1 MGMGTFADDVRF
13 ALRSWRRAPF
23 VIAAA
28 VVAIAAGVAAN
39 TTIFSFVSAMLLQP
53 LPYPDPDRVVHVW
66 QDYRTI
72 SGRQREWTS
81 PGLFLEWRE
90 RSIDALSAIAV
101 VGGWGPT
108 LVEGVEPERIPGAS
122 VSAAYFSIL
131 GARPAVGRLLEP
143 DDDRPGAPTVVVISH
158 GLWTQRFGRD
168 PSVVGRV
175 LRLDAE
181 SVTVVGV
188 TEAGFEPAVIDAD
201 MWSAARI
208 PPGAPTGM
216 IVLRAIGR
224 VRPDATLALAQE
236 RLSAMAQQLDRE
248 QISERGAGILL
259 EPIAEELTGP
269 VRVPL
274 LVLMAAVAVVL
285 LMACLNVA
293 LLLLVRSAD
302 RAKEMT
308 LRAALGASR
317 RRLVVQL
324 LTETSLLATVGA
336 AAGLALTML
345 SLESLRALAP
355 ASLPRL
361 DHVRIDSTVLLFTM
375 AVTVVAALSSG
386 LVPALRASR
395 ANLAAVLRDS
405 GASRST
411 RLHGLVV
418 VAEIAMAVALMAAAG
433 QIVRSFARLQDVDLG
448 FNPERVVA
456 ATINLPR
463 SRYSSPQQVRG
474 LYDRVLDRL
483 ASSPD
488 ITAAGFVSVLP
499 LSGSDTDSSF
509 SIIGRPVTEDQSQE
523 PVAWIR
529 LVSPSYFQTMGILVG
544 EGRGFVATDGPDA
557 PCVVVINRALAQRY
571 WSAMPAIGG
580 RIVALGA
587 ACEVVGI
594 ASDVHHRGPAAV
606 VEPEMY
612 FSIHQRPPRGPG
624 SVVVRGASSTTA
636 AAAALRAVLRAE
648 DRAIPLDG
656 IRTLESM
663 LGRAVAQ
670 PRFLTLLVSAFAV
683 VALGLAL
690 IGVHGLLSHG
700 VAVRTREIGVRI
712 AVGAQRGD
720 VARLVARTSA
730 LTVIAGVTL
739 GVALAAATARTLET
753 VLFEIEPGDTVSIAA
768 VVILVAIAGSMATLV
783 PSYRAM
789 RVDPIES
796 LRAE

>member
-1 MGMGTFADDVRF
+1 MSSPATSVATFADDVKF

-90 RSIDALSAIAV
+90 RSNDALSAIAV

-269 VRVPL
+269 VRVGPWL
-274 LVLMAAVAVVL
+274 I
-285 LMACLNVA
+285 
-293 LLLLVRSAD
+293 
-302 RAKEMT
+302 
-308 LRAALGASR
+308 R
-317 RRLVVQL
+317 R
-324 LTETSLLATVGA
+324 G
-336 AAGLALTML
+336 
-345 SLESLRALAP
+345 
-355 ASLPRL
+355 
-361 DHVRIDSTVLLFTM
+361 
-375 AVTVVAALSSG
+375 
-386 LVPALRASR
+386 
-395 ANLAAVLRDS
+395 
-405 GASRST
+405 
-411 RLHGLVV
+411 
-418 VAEIAMAVALMAAAG
+418 
-433 QIVRSFARLQDVDLG
+433 
-448 FNPERVVA
+448 
-456 ATINLPR
+456 
-463 SRYSSPQQVRG
+463 
-474 LYDRVLDRL
+474 
-483 ASSPD
+483 
-488 ITAAGFVSVLP
+488 
-499 LSGSDTDSSF
+499 
-509 SIIGRPVTEDQSQE
+509 
-523 PVAWIR
+523 
-529 LVSPSYFQTMGILVG
+529 
-544 EGRGFVATDGPDA
+544 
-557 PCVVVINRALAQRY
+557 
-571 WSAMPAIGG
+571 
-580 RIVALGA
+580 
-587 ACEVVGI
+587 
-594 ASDVHHRGPAAV
+594 
-606 VEPEMY
+606 
-612 FSIHQRPPRGPG
+612 
-624 SVVVRGASSTTA
+624 
-636 AAAALRAVLRAE
+636 
-648 DRAIPLDG
+648 
-656 IRTLESM
+656 
-663 LGRAVAQ
+663 
-670 PRFLTLLVSAFAV
+670 
-683 VALGLAL
+683 
-690 IGVHGLLSHG
+690 
-700 VAVRTREIGVRI
+700 
-712 AVGAQRGD
+712 
-720 VARLVARTSA
+720 
-730 LTVIAGVTL
+730 
-739 GVALAAATARTLET
+739 
-753 VLFEIEPGDTVSIAA
+753 
-768 VVILVAIAGSMATLV
+768 
-783 PSYRAM
+783 
-789 RVDPIES
+789 
-796 LRAE
+796 

>member
-1 MGMGTFADDVRF
+1 M
-13 ALRSWRRAPF
+13 
-23 VIAAA
+23 
-28 VVAIAAGVAAN
+28 
-39 TTIFSFVSAMLLQP
+39 
-53 LPYPDPDRVVHVW
+53 
-66 QDYRTI
+66 
-72 SGRQREWTS
+72 
-81 PGLFLEWRE
+81 
-90 RSIDALSAIAV
+90 
-101 VGGWGPT
+101 
-108 LVEGVEPERIPGAS
+108 
-122 VSAAYFSIL
+122 
-131 GARPAVGRLLEP
+131 
-143 DDDRPGAPTVVVISH
+143 
-158 GLWTQRFGRD
+158 
-168 PSVVGRV
+168 
-175 LRLDAE
+175 
-181 SVTVVGV
+181 
-188 TEAGFEPAVIDAD
+188 
-201 MWSAARI
+201 
-208 PPGAPTGM
+208 
-216 IVLRAIGR
+216 
-224 VRPDATLALAQE
+224 
-236 RLSAMAQQLDRE
+236 
-248 QISERGAGILL
+248 
-259 EPIAEELTGP
+259 
-269 VRVPL
+269 
-274 LVLMAAVAVVL
+274 
-285 LMACLNVA
+285 
-293 LLLLVRSAD
+293 
-302 RAKEMT
+302 
-308 LRAALGASR
+308 
-317 RRLVVQL
+317 
-324 LTETSLLATVGA
+324 
-336 AAGLALTML
+336 
-345 SLESLRALAP
+345 
-355 ASLPRL
+355 
-361 DHVRIDSTVLLFTM
+361 RIDTTVLLFTM

-463 SRYSSPQQVRG
+463 SRYSSPQHVRG

-509 SIIGRPVTEDQSQE
+509 SIIGRPVTADQSQE
-523 PVAWIR
+523 PVAWFR

-768 VVILVAIAGSMATLV
+768 VVILVAIAGAMATLV

-789 RVDPIES
+789 RVDPIQS